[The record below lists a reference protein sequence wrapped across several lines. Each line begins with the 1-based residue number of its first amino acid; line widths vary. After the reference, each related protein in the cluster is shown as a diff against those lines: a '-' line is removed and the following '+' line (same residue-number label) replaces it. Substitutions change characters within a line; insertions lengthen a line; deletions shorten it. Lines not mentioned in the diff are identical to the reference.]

1 MNMPPG
7 PESIASKP
15 RFSYTST
22 AMPTSR
28 QARARVRPPIPPPMI
43 ITFDIEVIL
52 LSELYNMKKFRKLTG
67 EGDEPFK
74 KTA

>member
-1 MNMPPG
+1 
-7 PESIASKP
+7 
-15 RFSYTST
+15 
-22 AMPTSR
+22 
-28 QARARVRPPIPPPMI
+28 MI